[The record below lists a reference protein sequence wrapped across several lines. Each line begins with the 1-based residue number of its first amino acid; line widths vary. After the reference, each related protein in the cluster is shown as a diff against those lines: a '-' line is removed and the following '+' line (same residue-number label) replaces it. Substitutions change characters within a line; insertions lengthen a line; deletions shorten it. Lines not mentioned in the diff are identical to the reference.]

1 MLLLMYTNIDLVL
14 LFEIREVEGMSEQYK
29 DSWIGI
35 NEAAE
40 YLGVT
45 KETIRNWIKK
55 QNGIQAQK
63 IGKLWKFKRSE
74 LDSWVKSG
82 KSADVVVSNK
92 L

>member
-1 MLLLMYTNIDLVL
+1 
-14 LFEIREVEGMSEQYK
+14 MSEQYK

-55 QNGIQAQK
+55 QNGIPAQK
-63 IGKLWKFKRSE
+63 IAKLWKFKRSE

-82 KSADVVVSNK
+82 KSADV
-92 L
+92 

>member
-1 MLLLMYTNIDLVL
+1 
-14 LFEIREVEGMSEQYK
+14 MSEQYK

-55 QNGIQAQK
+55 QNGIPAQK

-74 LDSWVKSG
+74 LDSWVKSE
-82 KSADVVVSNK
+82 KSADV
-92 L
+92 